1 MPWEESCAMDQ
12 RVRFISDH
20 LTREWSMTELCERY
34 EISRKTGYKWLD
46 RYARVW
52 GCGLMERS
60 RAPLVHGG
68 ATAPEIVAAIVKLRK
83 ERKKWGPHKLLFKLR
98 QRRA

>member
-12 RVRFISDH
+12 RVRFIDH

-46 RYARVW
+46 RYGEFGA
-52 GCGLMERS
+52 CGLMERS
-60 RAPLVHGG
+60 EPRWCMAGRRR
-68 ATAPEIVAAIVKLRK
+68 LR
-83 ERKKWGPHKLLFKLR
+83 LL
-98 QRRA
+98 RRS